1 MGLKVGDPVP
11 DFSLLDQEGK
21 TFHVKDVL
29 GKKALVIYFYP
40 KDNTPGCIAE
50 ACSFRDSYEEFTHLG
65 AEVIGISSDSEKM
78 HRKFASKYRLPFV
91 LLADTDKKVKR
102 LFKVEDHLFGILPGR
117 ETYVVNKEGKII
129 LVFNSVNA
137 SQHMRKALKTLKAE
151 NNK

>member
-1 MGLKVGDPVP
+1 MGLKVGDTVP
-11 DFSLLDQEGK
+11 DFSLTDQEGN
-21 TFHVKDVL
+21 TFHLKDVL
-29 GKKALVIYFYP
+29 GKKALVVYFYP

-50 ACSFRDSYEEFTHLG
+50 ACSFRDSYEKFTELG

-91 LLADTDKKVKR
+91 LLADTDKRVKR

-137 SQHMRKALKTLKAE
+137 SQHMRKALKALKAE
-151 NNK
+151 NSK

>member
-1 MGLKVGDPVP
+1 MGLKVGDPIP
-11 DFSLLDQEGK
+11 KFSLLDQNGR
-21 TFHVKDVL
+21 TFHVDDVL

-50 ACSFRDSYEEFTHLG
+50 ACSFRDSYEQFTQLG

-78 HRKFASKYRLPFV
+78 HGKFASKYKLPFI
-91 LLADTDKKVKR
+91 LLADTGRKVKR
-102 LFKVEDHLFGILPGR
+102 LFKVEDNLFGLLPGR

-137 SQHMRKALKTLKAE
+137 SQHMRKALKALKAE
-151 NNK
+151 NSK